1 MKNNVKTIAVCA
13 VTFALTA
20 VLGLLP
26 YVFLIPLLFTC
37 VTRDWKLTLAE
48 SLFFGVL
55 SLCYAYI
62 SPAPTPVSI
71 AFMENPWLP
80 IVPRLFVGLGC
91 HGAYVLMRRAF
102 RGKTGKAAVA
112 VPVIVACA
120 VGSLLNTGLI
130 VPLLWAVAGNSLGLG
145 VVWVSS
151 TLISGAIE
159 LCVAL
164 AVVPPLAVTV
174 GKALRLPDYVRKTV
188 KTENGGSDSSAQE
201 IAPAEQSESRK
212 TE

>member
-80 IVPRLFVGLGC
+80 IVPRLCVGLGC

-188 KTENGGSDSSAQE
+188 KTENGGSDSSAQG

>member
-62 SPAPTPVSI
+62 SPAPTPVRT
-71 AFMENPWLP
+71 AWP
-80 IVPRLFVGLGC
+80 I
-91 HGAYVLMRRAF
+91 
-102 RGKTGKAAVA
+102 
-112 VPVIVACA
+112 I
-120 VGSLLNTGLI
+120 
-130 VPLLWAVAGNSLGLG
+130 
-145 VVWVSS
+145 SS
-151 TLISGAIE
+151 
-159 LCVAL
+159 
-164 AVVPPLAVTV
+164 
-174 GKALRLPDYVRKTV
+174 R
-188 KTENGGSDSSAQE
+188 
-201 IAPAEQSESRK
+201 
-212 TE
+212 

>member
-1 MKNNVKTIAVCA
+1 M
-13 VTFALTA
+13 
-20 VLGLLP
+20 
-26 YVFLIPLLFTC
+26 
-37 VTRDWKLTLAE
+37 
-48 SLFFGVL
+48 
-55 SLCYAYI
+55 
-62 SPAPTPVSI
+62 
-71 AFMENPWLP
+71 
-80 IVPRLFVGLGC
+80 
-91 HGAYVLMRRAF
+91 
-102 RGKTGKAAVA
+102 
-112 VPVIVACA
+112 
-120 VGSLLNTGLI
+120 
-130 VPLLWAVAGNSLGLG
+130 PLLWAVAGNSLGLG

-188 KTENGGSDSSAQE
+188 KTENGGSDSSAQG